1 MLLHMF
7 HCLPRFLHYVMMLHW
22 ILDWGVERALLQNL
36 FEIKTHRSTSFVL
49 VKLFY
54 CLPSLFPACTG
65 CPKQNNCFPIA
76 TLRVSMVSILYASV
90 TPFAARHTQGAL
102 SWKRRFAK
110 KWIAVSVYQE
120 SMNRRYY
127 MSRIDMAL
135 SQLLKVSRVNAIRGL
150 GSRDATR
157 GALSYF
163 YSTVSSSAAQTGDAD
178 NLSFTDMVC
187 KFSDKARITK
197 K

>member
-65 CPKQNNCFPIA
+65 CPKQNHCFPIA

-90 TPFAARHTQGAL
+90 TPFAARHTQRIVMETAI
-102 SWKRRFAK
+102 RK
-110 KWIAVSVYQE
+110 K
-120 SMNRRYY
+120 MNRCLCL
-127 MSRIDMAL
+127 SRINE
-135 SQLLKVSRVNAIRGL
+135 SPLLHESHRHGSVTAIESIKGKRN
-150 GSRDATR
+150 TR
-157 GALSYF
+157 FGF
-163 YSTVSSSAAQTGDAD
+163 
-178 NLSFTDMVC
+178 
-187 KFSDKARITK
+187 
-197 K
+197 